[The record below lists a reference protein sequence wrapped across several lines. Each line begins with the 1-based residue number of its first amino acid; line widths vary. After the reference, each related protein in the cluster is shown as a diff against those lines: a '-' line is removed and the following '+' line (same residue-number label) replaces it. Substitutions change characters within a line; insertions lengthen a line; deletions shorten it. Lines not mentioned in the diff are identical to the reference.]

1 MNRIQDFKGIVFDMD
16 GVLRIGKNPIK
27 GADKVFNKLHS
38 KSIIV
43 TNECRRTPHKIKE
56 ELRNMGIE
64 TYDTPILTAGT
75 MTYYY
80 LYDIISGN
88 RSRDTIYNVLTVGEE
103 GLLEI
108 MEELGELDNYNKITP
123 SFIDTALKKNLEFK
137 NSARY
142 INYLV
147 IGTINNIS
155 IPLLSVINNYLKVF
169 SNVKVLTTCPDMID
183 PEEGL
188 FIMPNHLIHILN
200 YNKKNSLVPYH
211 TGKPNPIVTKYIERY
226 FNEFDNEGD
235 IVFVGDTL
243 DTDIKLANEAFFK
256 SILVLSGNT
265 EYEDLK
271 KSQITPDHV
280 INSIDNLF
288 QIISI

>member
-1 MNRIQDFKGIVFDMD
+1 MKIRDYKGIVFDMD

-38 KSIIV
+38 KSLIV

-137 NSARY
+137 NNARY

>member
-1 MNRIQDFKGIVFDMD
+1 MKIRDYKGIVFDMD

-38 KSIIV
+38 KSLIV

>member
-1 MNRIQDFKGIVFDMD
+1 MKIKDYKGIVFDMD

-38 KSIIV
+38 KSLIV
-43 TNECRRTPHKIKE
+43 TNECRRTPQKIKE

>member
-1 MNRIQDFKGIVFDMD
+1 MKIRDYKGIVFDMD

-38 KSIIV
+38 KSLIV

-137 NSARY
+137 NNARY

-183 PEEGL
+183 PGEGL

>member
-1 MNRIQDFKGIVFDMD
+1 MKIRDYKGIVFDMD

-38 KSIIV
+38 KSLIV
-43 TNECRRTPHKIKE
+43 TNECRRTPQKIKE

-88 RSRDTIYNVLTVGEE
+88 RSRDTIYNVLTVGED

-108 MEELGELDNYNKITP
+108 MEELGELNNYNKITP
-123 SFIDTALKKNLEFK
+123 SFIHTALKKNLEFK

-188 FIMPNHLIHILN
+188 FLMPNHLIHILN

-271 KSQITPDHV
+271 KSQVTPDHV

>member
-1 MNRIQDFKGIVFDMD
+1 MKIKDYKGIVFDMD

-38 KSIIV
+38 KSLIV
-43 TNECRRTPHKIKE
+43 TNECRRTPQKIKE

-123 SFIDTALKKNLEFK
+123 SFIDNALKKNLEFK
-137 NSARY
+137 NNARY

>member
-1 MNRIQDFKGIVFDMD
+1 MKIRDYKGIVFDMD

-38 KSIIV
+38 KSLIV
-43 TNECRRTPHKIKE
+43 TNECRRTPQKIKE

-64 TYDTPILTAGT
+64 TYDTPIITSGT

-88 RSRDTIYNVLTVGEE
+88 RSRDTIYNVLTVGED

-108 MEELGELDNYNKITP
+108 MEELGELNNYNKITP
-123 SFIDTALKKNLEFK
+123 SFIHTALKKNLEFK

-188 FIMPNHLIHILN
+188 FLMPNHLIHILN

-271 KSQITPDHV
+271 KSQVTPDHV